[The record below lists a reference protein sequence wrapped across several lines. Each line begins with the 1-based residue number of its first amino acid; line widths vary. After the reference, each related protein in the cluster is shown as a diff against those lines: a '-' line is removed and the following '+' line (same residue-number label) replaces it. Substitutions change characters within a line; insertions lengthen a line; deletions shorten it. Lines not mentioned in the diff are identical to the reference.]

1 VLAGFLAA
9 AIFLAAGARA
19 EEPLTL
25 ESVAQAYF
33 ASSSYCD
40 AGKWGQ
46 RVGPAQ
52 GAVREETFQRCA
64 SRDGRFKRTDSM
76 GPGGKEIRWSDGKLF
91 YRYLPQYERYQALSL
106 DDAVTY
112 GLYRNRAEAYPAFMF
127 EIFSAEPRDF
137 TDPVRRAAY
146 LKAFVPSPGASN
158 AQYTVF
164 EHPIPG
170 TRWSERLWI
179 LNADRSI
186 ARWESFEND
195 ALMRYTE
202 IASHQFN
209 RALGEADVS
218 YEAPALARYS
228 LMNNPQVFVSALIAA
243 PGILGLLV
251 WPWLPRAAYD
261 KRRFLWK
268 LQFWIY
274 GILGAVL
281 LVLAALTWPGGGGH
295 PPAIFF
301 VLAMAAW
308 VGIAFAMTALFVLAS
323 YPAEFIA
330 RRRWAR
336 A

>member
-1 VLAGFLAA
+1 MQLLLAA
-9 AIFLAAGARA
+9 SVFAAAA
-19 EEPLTL
+19 WAQEPITV

-46 RVGPAQ
+46 RIAQ
-52 GAVREETFQRCA
+52 GQSAVREETFQRCA
-64 SRDGRFKRTDSM
+64 SRDGRFRRIESM
-76 GPGGKEIRWSDGKLF
+76 GATGSEIRWSDGRLF
-91 YRYLPQYERYQALSL
+91 YRYLPQYERYQALPL
-106 DDAVTY
+106 DDSITY
-112 GLYRNRAEAYPAFMF
+112 GLYKNHAEIYPAFMF
-127 EIFSAEPRDF
+127 ELFSAEPRVF
-137 TDPVRRAAY
+137 TDPSRRAAY

-164 EHPIPG
+164 EHPVPG

-179 LNADRSI
+179 RNADRSI

-195 ALMRYTE
+195 VLMRYTE
-202 IASHQFN
+202 VTSQEFN
-209 RALGEADVS
+209 RALGEADLSTEV
-218 YEAPALARYS
+218 PAFARYS
-228 LMNNPQVFVSALIAA
+228 LMNNPRVFLSALIAA
-243 PGILGLLV
+243 PGVLGLLV

-274 GILGAVL
+274 GVLGAVL
-281 LVLAALTWPGGGGH
+281 LVLAGLTLPGGGGH

-301 VLAMAAW
+301 VLGMAVW
-308 VGIAFAMTALFVLAS
+308 VGIAFAMTGLFTLAS
-323 YPAEFIA
+323 YPAQLIA

-336 A
+336 G